1 MLMSAGVPLYRHLN
15 VHGYWIAG
23 DAKMSKSLG
32 NVVDP
37 MAVPEQYGMDAFRYF
52 LLREM
57 QFGADASFTEEALVG
72 RFNADLANDLGN
84 LFSRVLSMAAR
95 YHASRSPACGPLEEA
110 DLALRD
116 LAADAVGNFVGLF
129 DAMQPAQALSSLWEL
144 VRALNRYVD
153 SQAPW
158 SLAKAGNAARLDTVM
173 YCLLEGM
180 YKTACCLWPIMPD
193 TAAAMLRQLGMPG
206 DRAVPPLSD
215 LAQEAQRWGA
225 VRPGLTLAA
234 SSNLFPRRESS
245 DRRPA
250 AALPAQPAAALPV
263 EPEQRPPYADFADF
277 QKLDLRV
284 GRILEAQRH
293 PNADK
298 LLKLAVDLGEET
310 PRQIISGL
318 AGHFAPQD
326 LPGRMTCV
334 VANLAPRVIRGLESQ
349 GMILTAESNGKLCL
363 LAPAGDAPPG
373 SRIT

>member
-95 YHASRSPACGPLEEA
+95 YHASRSPACGALEDA

-116 LAADAVGNFVGLF
+116 LAADAVGNFVCLF

-173 YCLLEGM
+173 SCLLEGM

-193 TAAAMLRQLGMPG
+193 TSAAMLGQLGMPG
-206 DRAVPPLSD
+206 DRAVPPLPD
-215 LAQEAQRWGA
+215 LAQEARRWGA

-234 SSNLFPRRESS
+234 SSNLFPRREPSE
-245 DRRPA
+245 RRPA
-250 AALPAQPAAALPV
+250 AEPAAASAH
-263 EPEQRPPYADFADF
+263 EPAQRPPYADFADF

-284 GRILEAQRH
+284 GRILEAQPH

-298 LLKLAVDLGEET
+298 LLKLAVDLGEEA

-326 LPGRMTCV
+326 LAGRMVCV

-349 GMILTAESNGKLCL
+349 GMILTAESDGKLRL